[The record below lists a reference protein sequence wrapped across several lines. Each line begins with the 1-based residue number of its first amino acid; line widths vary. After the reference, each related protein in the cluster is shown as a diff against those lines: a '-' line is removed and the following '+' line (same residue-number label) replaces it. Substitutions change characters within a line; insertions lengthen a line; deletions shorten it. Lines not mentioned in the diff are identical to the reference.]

1 MTKIVRWG
9 IIGIGRIAEKFAQ
22 DLNLLENVE
31 LVAVASK
38 TLERAQ
44 EFAVKYHALH
54 AFGNYQDIFS
64 QDLDVIYVASP
75 HVFHKDMAILCLQ
88 NNVGVLCEKP
98 FAMNE
103 EEVLEIVNMAKE
115 KSLFL
120 MEALWTRFFPSIEKT
135 LEIIASGRIGKI
147 KTLQADFGFPAEY
160 LPEGRLF
167 NRNLGGG
174 ALLDIG
180 IYPAFL
186 ALLVLG
192 YPSKITANSIFSDT
206 SVDVTTSFIYQ
217 YDNEATAVLNCT
229 IAGPTP
235 TEAIITGEYGYIKL
249 SSRFIDCREITI
261 VDKDR
266 NSETITFDNKGL
278 GYHYEIE
285 EVNNCIRLGLTES
298 PKLPLKFSLKLI
310 HLLDK
315 TREKADIVY

>member
-1 MTKIVRWG
+1 MTKVVRWG
-9 IIGIGRIAEKFAQ
+9 ILGIGRIAEKFAQ
-22 DLNLLENVE
+22 DLNLVENAE

-38 TLERAQ
+38 TLSRAQ
-44 EFAVKYHALH
+44 EFAAKYNAKH

-64 QDLDVIYVASP
+64 QELDVIYVASP
-75 HVFHKDMAILCLQ
+75 HVFHKDMAILCLN

-103 EEVLEIVNMAKE
+103 EEVLEIVNLAKE

-135 LEIIASGRIGKI
+135 LEIIESGRIGKV
-147 KTLQADFGFPAEY
+147 KTLQADFGFPADY

-186 ALLVLG
+186 ALLILG
-192 YPSKITANSIFSDT
+192 YPSNISANSIFSDT
-206 SVDVTTSFIYQ
+206 AVDTTTSFIYQ

-229 IAGPTP
+229 IAGSTP
-235 TEAIITGEYGYIKL
+235 TEAIIAGEKGYIKL
-249 SSRFIDCREITI
+249 PSRFIDCREIII
-261 VDKDR
+261 VDKDKNTEVLQFENR
-266 NSETITFDNKGL
+266 GL
-278 GYHYEIE
+278 GYLYEIE

-298 PKLPLKFSLKLI
+298 PKLSLKFSMKLI

-315 TREKADIVY
+315 TREKAKIVY